1 MPKTYE
7 PIATTTLGSA
17 QATVTFSSISSNYTD
32 LVVIAYA
39 RSTRASSNDIF
50 RLGFNSDTSASNY
63 SATYIA
69 SDTGGGTA
77 YSGRYT
83 SGSYYGPIFP
93 GISGNSAG
101 SSTYTPLLIHIMNYS
116 NTTTNKT
123 YIARGH
129 YTSDTGATVGRWN
142 STSAISSLVVS
153 AAFGNLDTGSIITLY
168 GIKAA

>member
-7 PIATTTLGSA
+7 PIATTTLGTAS
-17 QATVTFSSISSNYTD
+17 ATVTFSSIPGTYTD
-32 LVVIAYA
+32 FILIAYA

-69 SDTGGGTA
+69 SNTGAGTA

-93 GISGNSAG
+93 GIAGNTAG
-101 SSTYTPLLIHIMNYS
+101 SSTYTPLIVQVMNYS
-116 NTTTNKT
+116 NSTTNKT
-123 YIARGH
+123 YIARGD
-129 YTSDTGATVGRWN
+129 YPSDTGATVGLWN
-142 STSAISSLVVS
+142 STAAISSLVVS
-153 AAFGNLDTGSIITLY
+153 AAFGNLDTGSILTLY
-168 GIKAA
+168 GIRAA